1 MTPLIEVTSIGVPIV
16 EDNIDTDQL
25 LPKQFLT
32 EISRQGFGKH
42 LFHDRRYLDQF
53 EQQPNPDFKLN
64 QPQYAGAQILISG
77 KNFGCGS
84 SREHAP
90 WALADF
96 GFRVIIA
103 KSFADIF
110 YTNCLNNQI
119 LPITLPANVIDEI
132 AQRSCYYPESVIHID
147 LRNKRAVYNQKLVP
161 FDIPQHH
168 QTNLLNGVD
177 KIGRT
182 LQAIEKIDQF
192 EQLKSRYA

>member
-1 MTPLIEVTSIGVPIV
+1 MSPLIEVSSVGIPLV

-32 EISRQGFGKH
+32 EISRQGFGRH

-53 EQQPNPDFKLN
+53 EQQPNPDFILN
-64 QPQYAGAQILISG
+64 QPQYAGAHILISG

-96 GFRVIIA
+96 GIRVIIA
-103 KSFADIF
+103 KGFADIF
-110 YTNCLNNQI
+110 YANCLNNQI
-119 LPITLPANVIDEI
+119 LPITLAADVVDEI
-132 AQRSCYYPESVIHID
+132 AQRACFYPDSTIDVD
-147 LRNKRAVYNQKLVP
+147 LRTKRVTYNQKVVS

-177 KIGRT
+177 KVGRT
-182 LQAIEKIDQF
+182 LQVLEKIDQF
-192 EQLKSRYA
+192 EQFKSRYA